1 MKVIKRDGREVDF
14 DRARIVKAI
23 QAAAD
28 EVETSDRPTY
38 SYIEI
43 MATTIENMCKSFPHA
58 PHVEDI
64 QDMVEDLLLKSLNFE
79 VAKRYIR
86 YRHERN
92 LRRRKNTTDDRI
104 LSLIDYD
111 NEEVK
116 QENSNK
122 NPQLIPTQRDYIA
135 GEVSKDISRRML
147 LPGDITTADDEGI
160 IHFHDKDYFIHPM
173 YNCCLVNLKDMLT
186 NGTVISDTQIDSP
199 HSFSTAC
206 TIATQ
211 IAAQVASNQYGL
223 TAVSKQH

>member
-1 MKVIKRDGREVDF
+1 
-14 DRARIVKAI
+14 
-23 QAAAD
+23 
-28 EVETSDRPTY
+28 
-38 SYIEI
+38 
-43 MATTIENMCKSFPHA
+43 
-58 PHVEDI
+58 
-64 QDMVEDLLLKSLNFE
+64 MVEDLLLKSLNFE

-86 YRHERN
+86 YRHERS

-104 LSLIDYD
+104 LSLIDYN

-147 LPGDITTADDEGI
+147 IPEDIAKAHDEGI
-160 IHFHDKDYFIHPM
+160 IHFHDMDYFIHPM

-186 NGTVISDTQIDSP
+186 NSTVISDTQIDSP
-199 HSFSTAC
+199 HTFSTAC

-223 TAVSKQH
+223 TAVFKQH